1 MNTATTTRTSKLL
14 VNPASVN
21 PLRSLVL
28 PKIKKEE
35 QGQFESALAHEIRNP
50 LSTIK
55 LSAEMLQ
62 SMTTDDNQ
70 KVFLD
75 IIIRGSMRIN
85 DILTDLLVSSCTGEV
100 QKEKHSVHQL
110 LDEVL
115 AMTEDSIML
124 KHIKVIKDYTAGNC
138 HFFLNR
144 QRMKIAL
151 TNIIINA
158 IEAMND
164 ERGELTVATKI
175 IDGEFILRIEDN
187 GCGICKAN
195 LKNIFKPYFT
205 NKPGGLGLGLATTG
219 DILCSNHVKVKVKS
233 AEGTGTRF
241 SLLFGMKG

>member
-1 MNTATTTRTSKLL
+1 MNTATTTRTSKL
-14 VNPASVN
+14 SVN
-21 PLRSLVL
+21 PSSVNLLRSLAF
-28 PKIKKEE
+28 PETIREDP
-35 QGQFESALAHEIRNP
+35 GQFESALAHEIRNP

-62 SMTTDDNQ
+62 SMTTNDNQ

-85 DILTDLLVSSCTGEV
+85 DILIDLLVSSRPGEV
-100 QKEKHSVHQL
+100 QNEKHSVHQL

-124 KHIKVIKDYTAGNC
+124 KHIKVIKNYTAGDCN
-138 HFFLNR
+138 FFLNK

-158 IEAMND
+158 IEAIND
-164 ERGELTVATKI
+164 EGGELIVGTKI
-175 IDGEFILRIEDN
+175 SNGKFILQIADN
-187 GCGICKAN
+187 GCGISKTN

-241 SLLFGMKG
+241 ILLFGMKA